1 MVQMIASEAPF
12 LQPKILRVVFRK
24 IGNLQ
29 YISHLDLMRTMTRVI
44 IRSRIPVA
52 YSEGFNPI
60 PRLSFAAPLSVGVE
74 SHVEIM
80 DIRITHPVFLD
91 AAMTS
96 LNENLPPELRV
107 SEVYMAETKPRDI
120 AFASYEISIYREGA
134 DDALASCVERA
145 LSARPL
151 TVLKKTKT
159 GERDTDISPLIE
171 DLSVKTGDGCV
182 SVSVMLRVENASFL
196 NPDYLVR
203 AISETGGIF
212 TGEKDKE
219 YYTILRTG
227 FYLNDGS
234 RFR

>member
-1 MVQMIASEAPF
+1 MVQMIASETPF
-12 LQPKILRVVFRK
+12 LQPKTLRVVFRK

-74 SHVEIM
+74 SLVEIM
-80 DIRITHPVFLD
+80 DIRITHPVHFD
-91 AAMTS
+91 VAMAS

-107 SEVYMAETKPRDI
+107 SEVYLAETKPRDI
-120 AFASYEISIYREGA
+120 AFASYEISLYRDGV
-134 DDALASCVERA
+134 DDAFALRVERA

-171 DLSVKTGDGCV
+171 SLAVKMGDGCV
-182 SVSVMLRVENASFL
+182 AVSVMLRVENASFL
-196 NPDYLVR
+196 NPDYLMR
-203 AISETGGIF
+203 AIADDVF
-212 TGEKDKE
+212 TGEKDRE
-219 YYTILRTG
+219 YYKILRTG
-227 FYLNDGS
+227 FYTADGK
-234 RFR
+234 RFV